1 MNKHVDF
8 DQLQDYREKLL
19 SPEEHEEIRVHL
31 EECPACKEDLAAL
44 SELMDGLAE
53 LPQEAEPSRDL
64 WPQVEWR
71 LSGPAAERERPPS
84 RRMVTMQRWQLLA
97 ASITVAM
104 ISGGA
109 VWAFLAGTPQGSVPA
124 MTGAPSMAHPA
135 SLEAAYAPYDDA
147 VLELEGILD
156 EGREILGPETIQI
169 LEENLLIIDRA
180 IAESQEA
187 LFQDPGSRVLRRI
200 LSETMRRNVD
210 LLQQAAVAIYANS

>member
-1 MNKHVDF
+1 
-8 DQLQDYREKLL
+8 
-19 SPEEHEEIRVHL
+19 
-31 EECPACKEDLAAL
+31 
-44 SELMDGLAE
+44 
-53 LPQEAEPSRDL
+53 
-64 WPQVEWR
+64 
-71 LSGPAAERERPPS
+71 
-84 RRMVTMQRWQLLA
+84 
-97 ASITVAM
+97 
-104 ISGGA
+104 
-109 VWAFLAGTPQGSVPA
+109 
-124 MTGAPSMAHPA
+124 MTGAPSMAQLV

-200 LSETMRRNVD
+200 LSETMRRKVD